1 MDEWKDW
8 RIYLFIILTLY
19 IQNLMTILNNKRSFL
34 GSDNKL
40 KYVLSSLGK
49 EKKVKN
55 YTYWRFLKYPPC
67 PTPIDENRGIEE
79 VGGRKLK
86 KKGRYE
92 WGSKSSAFS
101 SRALPLSDNRIG
113 IFRVRSMKWYAP
125 PEAIFWNPETFSKF
139 LLWQLLNYW
148 GLGKDFHIASRNI

>member
-1 MDEWKDW
+1 
-8 RIYLFIILTLY
+8 
-19 IQNLMTILNNKRSFL
+19 MTILNNKRSFL

-40 KYVLSSLGK
+40 KYVLSSFGK
-49 EKKVKN
+49 EKKDKN
-55 YTYWRFLKYPPC
+55 YTFWRFLKYPPC

-86 KKGRYE
+86 KGRYE

-113 IFRVRSMKWYAP
+113 ISRVPKYEMVCSFGDNFF
-125 PEAIFWNPETFSKF
+125 EARDIFFEVSFMTTFKF
-139 LLWQLLNYW
+139 LMFGQRFSYYQ
-148 GLGKDFHIASRNI
+148 